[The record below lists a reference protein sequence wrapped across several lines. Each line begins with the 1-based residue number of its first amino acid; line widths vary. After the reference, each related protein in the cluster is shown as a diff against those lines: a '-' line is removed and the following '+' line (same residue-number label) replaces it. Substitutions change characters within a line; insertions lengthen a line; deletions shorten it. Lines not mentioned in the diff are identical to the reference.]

1 MMSICRFMSLSTNVF
16 IKSFSTTPTYLSTA
30 LLNTSTITYHPS
42 ISYRIHSL
50 STYKATYAISITQ
63 IVSTTFSI
71 QNPNNFLTH
80 YSLMSGCE
88 CVRINSGIFVGLRH
102 EWSSSRRIAVYSS
115 LISDCYMFRVSFN
128 TMAYL

>member
-1 MMSICRFMSLSTNVF
+1 MSLSTNVS
-16 IKSFSTTPTYLSTA
+16 IKPFSTTPTYLSTA
-30 LLNTSTITYHPS
+30 LLNTSTITYHPL

-50 STYKATYAISITQ
+50 STYKVTYAISITQ

-88 CVRINSGIFVGLRH
+88 CV
-102 EWSSSRRIAVYSS
+102 
-115 LISDCYMFRVSFN
+115 
-128 TMAYL
+128 